1 MLRTSADV
9 NPWHT
14 QKKKW
19 ARHCVS
25 RCSSRVD
32 RNVKRH
38 VPVSVD
44 FNFSSRTVI
53 ACSSFT
59 RYARSPLSLPKVRS
73 EEVSCFAHFV
83 FLSFPSPSLRS
94 YHSLP
99 RLSDRLSPSA
109 RLLPRLARKRPAP
122 RSPRRRRCRNK
133 HSCGRGEWC
142 QARAR
147 PCTGDRC
154 AWDGIRFRYCCRKID
169 R

>member
-19 ARHCVS
+19 ARHYVS

-32 RNVKRH
+32 RKVKRY

-53 ACSSFT
+53 ACSSLT
-59 RYARSPLSLPKVRS
+59 RYARSPLKLA

-109 RLLPRLARKRPAP
+109 RLRPRLARKRPVTSK
-122 RSPRRRRCRNK
+122 SPPA
-133 HSCGRGEWC
+133 SMPEQTFPWS
-142 QARAR
+142 
-147 PCTGDRC
+147 
-154 AWDGIRFRYCCRKID
+154 W
-169 R
+169 